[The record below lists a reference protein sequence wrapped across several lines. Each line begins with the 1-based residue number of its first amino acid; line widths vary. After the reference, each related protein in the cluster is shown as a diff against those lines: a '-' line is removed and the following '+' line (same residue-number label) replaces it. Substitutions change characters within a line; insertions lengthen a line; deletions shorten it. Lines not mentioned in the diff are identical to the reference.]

1 MPSAQTVQNTLFIN
15 TYMCKILPGDSLCR
29 LINLDMSGPRNYKI
43 IRCLRIMIL
52 INCFMLI
59 AFANIGFYFD
69 ANKHASRI
77 FVPWQVLLV
86 FKILVA
92 VSGGFQLISIPFLI
106 IWRIVLIR
114 KLRARR
120 RQEQEMIERRNDHA
134 WAIARRNDQNAHR
147 PEMDLE
153 SGRNP
158 TSSDLFGHI

>member
-1 MPSAQTVQNTLFIN
+1 MMPSAQTVQNTLFIN
-15 TYMCKILPGDSLCR
+15 IYMCKFLPGDSLCR
-29 LINLDMSGPRNYKI
+29 LINLDMSGPRNYKL

-52 INCFMLI
+52 INCFMMI

-69 ANKHASRI
+69 ANQHAPRI
-77 FVPWQVLLV
+77 FVPWQALLV

-120 RQEQEMIERRNDHA
+120 RQEQEMMERRNE
-134 WAIARRNDQNAHR
+134 NAHR
-147 PEMDLE
+147 PEIDLE

>member
-1 MPSAQTVQNTLFIN
+1 MPSAQTVQSTFILSYINKLFIN
-15 TYMCKILPGDSLCR
+15 IYMCKILPGDSLCR
-29 LINLDMSGPRNYKI
+29 LINLDMSGPRNYKL

-69 ANKHASRI
+69 ANQHASRI
-77 FVPWQVLLV
+77 YVPWQALLV

-92 VSGGFQLISIPFLI
+92 VSGGFQFISIPFLI

-120 RQEQEMIERRNDHA
+120 RQEQEMMERRNE
-134 WAIARRNDQNAHR
+134 NAHR
-147 PEMDLE
+147 PEIDLE

>member
-1 MPSAQTVQNTLFIN
+1 
-15 TYMCKILPGDSLCR
+15 MCKILPRDSLCR
-29 LINLDMSGPRNYKI
+29 VISLDLAGSGNYKL

-69 ANKHASRI
+69 ANQHAPRI
-77 FVPWQVLLV
+77 YVPWQVLLV

-106 IWRIVLIR
+106 IWRIVLLR

-120 RQEQEMIERRNDHA
+120 RQEQEMIGRRNDHA
-134 WAIARRNDQNAHR
+134 HR
-147 PEMDLE
+147 PEVDLE